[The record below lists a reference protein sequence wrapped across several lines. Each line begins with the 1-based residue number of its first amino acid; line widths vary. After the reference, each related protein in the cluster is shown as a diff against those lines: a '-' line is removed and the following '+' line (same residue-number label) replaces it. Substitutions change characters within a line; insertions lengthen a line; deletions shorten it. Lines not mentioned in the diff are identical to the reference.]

1 MKKFEDLIVWQKAME
16 FAETIYKIQRKFP
29 REETYGLGD
38 QIRRAVVSVPSNIA
52 EGCGRDTDADFQR
65 FLCIARGSLF
75 EVRTQLTLAVRLGYG
90 KLPEEVFAQAEE
102 IGRLLNSLI
111 RRVRTSSCHPSPH
124 QPLTAF
130 PLTAN
135 R

>member
-16 FAETIYKIQRKFP
+16 FAEAVYKIQRKFP

-38 QIRRAVVSVPSNIA
+38 QIRRAVVSIPSNIA

-75 EVRTQLTLAVRLGYG
+75 EVRTQLRLAVRLGYV
-90 KLPEEVFAQAEE
+90 KLPGEITVCAEE

-111 RRVRTSSCHPSPH
+111 RRVRASNSQ
-124 QPLTAF
+124 QPPANRQS
-130 PLTAN
+130 LTAN

>member
-1 MKKFEDLIVWQKAME
+1 MKKYEDLIVWQKAME
-16 FAETIYKIQRKFP
+16 FAESVYRIQRKLP

-38 QIRRAVVSVPSNIA
+38 QIRRAVVSIPSNIA

-75 EVRTQLTLAVRLGYG
+75 EVRTQLDLAVRLGYV
-90 KLPEEVFAQAEE
+90 KLPEEVLLQAAE
-102 IGRLLNSLI
+102 IGRMLNSLI
-111 RRVRTSSCHPSPH
+111 SRLRNSSVPRSPL
-124 QPLTAF
+124 PT
-130 PLTAN
+130 P